1 MYVYLLV
8 ILTLVLAEDYYNLL
22 QLSPDA
28 SDNDIKKAF
37 RKLSVQYHPD
47 KNPGDKSATK
57 KF

>member
-1 MYVYLLV
+1 MYVYLLLF
-8 ILTLVLAEDYYNLL
+8 LTLVFAEDYYSLL

-47 KNPGDKSATK
+47 KNPGDKQATK